1 MANRIGTLCRACAL
15 TMAAMAVAVPGI
27 VAAPQTAIAQQNL
40 MRIAAVVNDDIIS
53 VLDLEQR
60 LRLVALSSN
69 LRLDQQTRQRL
80 MPQVLR
86 GLIDER
92 LQVQEAESNGITI
105 SDREVDDELRVLA
118 ERNNIPP
125 VQFPAFLA
133 SRGIEIETLRVQIR
147 SQLAWARYAGRRL
160 ARQVEV
166 GEEEIDEELERLR
179 QVSDQ
184 PQKRTYEIFLGV
196 DNPDEDNQVRQ
207 DAERLLSQIRGGADF
222 ASVANGFSES
232 GSATQGG
239 DLGWIAPGQ
248 LPEELDDAL
257 ADLQPGMISAPIRT
271 FAGYYLLYVTDV
283 QRIGR
288 DPSNTE
294 VSLFQLIQRVPGHA
308 SDQDR
313 QAIVQDLRA
322 AMPGID
328 SCDALKRYGDSRE
341 GANVAAAR
349 DIKLGDLPGQVQE
362 AIATLQPGQ
371 TSDPID
377 NGNAILLVTIC
388 ERSDPGL
395 SLPSRVQIQERLGTQ
410 RLELLVRRK
419 MRDLRREAFID
430 IRL

>member
-1 MANRIGTLCRACAL
+1 MRFGINRFGQALVIAGTLL
-15 TMAAMAVAVPGI
+15 TIGVPG
-27 VAAPQTAIAQQNL
+27 AFLSQQAIAQQNV

-92 LQVQEAESNGITI
+92 LQAQEAENNGITI
-105 SDREVDDELRVLA
+105 SDREVDDEVRILA

-125 VQFPAFLA
+125 VQFPAFLS
-133 SRGIEIETLRVQIR
+133 SRGIELETLRTQIR

-166 GEEEIDEELERLR
+166 GEEEIDEELQRLR
-179 QVSDQ
+179 EVSDQ

-196 DNPDEDNQVRQ
+196 DNPDEANQIRQ
-207 DAERLLSQIRGGADF
+207 DAERLLSQIQGGANF
-222 ASVANGFSES
+222 SSVANGFSES
-232 GSATQGG
+232 GTAAQGG

-248 LPEELDDAL
+248 LPEELDEAL
-257 ADLQPGMISAPIRT
+257 ADLQPGMISPPIRT

-288 DPSNTE
+288 DPANTE
-294 VSLFQLIQRVPGHA
+294 ISLFQLIQRVPGHA

-313 QAIVQDLRA
+313 QAVVEDLRA
-322 AMPGID
+322 AIPGID
-328 SCDALKRYGDSRE
+328 SCEGLKRYGESRQ
-341 GANVAAAR
+341 GANVAAAQN
-349 DIKLGDLPGQVQE
+349 IKLGELPPQVQE
-362 AIATLQPGQ
+362 AVANLQPGQ
-371 TSDPID
+371 TSEPIN
-377 NGNAILLVTIC
+377 NGNAILMITIC

-395 SLPSRVQIQERLGTQ
+395 TLPSRDQIKERLGTQ

>member
-1 MANRIGTLCRACAL
+1 MANRIGPLRRSY
-15 TMAAMAVAVPGI
+15 AVAVALLT
-27 VAAPQTAIAQQNL
+27 AALAGFLLLPQSAAAQQNV

-92 LQVQEAESNGITI
+92 LQVQEAENNGVTI
-105 SDREVDDELRVLA
+105 SDREVDDEVRNLA

-133 SRGIEIETLRVQIR
+133 SRGIELETLRVQIR

-166 GEEEIDEELERLR
+166 GEDEIDEELERLR
-179 QVSDQ
+179 EVSDE

-196 DNPDEDNQVRQ
+196 DNPDEANQVRQ
-207 DAERLLSQIRGGADF
+207 DAERLLNQIRGGANF
-222 ASVANGFSES
+222 SSVANGFSES
-232 GSATQGG
+232 GTAAQGG

-257 ADLQPGMISAPIRT
+257 AELEPGMISPPIRT

-313 QAIVQDLRA
+313 QAVMNDLKA
-322 AMPGID
+322 AVPGIN
-328 SCDALKRYGDSRE
+328 SCEALKRYGESRE
-341 GANVAAAR
+341 GASVAAAQNV
-349 DIKLGDLPGQVQE
+349 KLGDLPEQVQQ
-362 AIATLQPGQ
+362 AVANLQPGQ
-371 TSDPID
+371 TSDPIN
-377 NGNAILLVTIC
+377 NGNAILLITIC

-395 SLPSRVQIQERLGTQ
+395 TLPSRDQLKERLGTQ